1 MGFPKEGAYM
11 LFKKKSKSEKVAAD
25 AVEKKQ
31 KKREKKPKYVEA
43 WGWAASAARFRGLM
57 CIILS
62 VSLVLSLALAGF
74 LYTSKNIYVV
84 GVTPSGERSVLQP
97 VSAQVNF
104 DVFIR
109 HFLGFYACYSL
120 STIRTNIEQAMNL
133 ATKAF
138 KSSFDYV
145 LGPSFIETV
154 SRDKVVQAVAV
165 SRTEILEVRENYVL
179 AKAYATRYRSVGD
192 ESKQVVYELKLVSG
206 PITVSN
212 PYGWYVD
219 SLKESGL

>member
-104 DVFIR
+104 DPT
-109 HFLGFYACYSL
+109 HFLGFMPVIPP
-120 STIRTNIEQAMNL
+120 STIRTNIEQATISHQGL
-133 ATKAF
+133 QACSITYW
-138 KSSFDYV
+138 DRP
-145 LGPSFIETV
+145 L
-154 SRDKVVQAVAV
+154 SRRFPAIRWSKPPRCQGLKFWKC
-165 SRTEILEVRENYVL
+165 EKNYVL
-179 AKAYATRYRSVGD
+179 ASGLRQRYRVERIASRLNLNLFRD
-192 ESKQVVYELKLVSG
+192 L
-206 PITVSN
+206 
-212 PYGWYVD
+212 
-219 SLKESGL
+219 